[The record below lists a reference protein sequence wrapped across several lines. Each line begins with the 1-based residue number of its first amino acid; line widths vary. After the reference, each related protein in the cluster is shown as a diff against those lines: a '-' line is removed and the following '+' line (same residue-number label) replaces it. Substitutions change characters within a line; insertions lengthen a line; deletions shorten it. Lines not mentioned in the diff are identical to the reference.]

1 MEPATIALS
10 DPNPFIAAFD
20 GPGILPQARHSRALA
35 DLASRARF
43 RPGISARE
51 RAKFCRTSSFVSR
64 RIYYGEAE
72 QNEKPDMSRTID
84 YGNLMHRAMRS
95 LIQEV
100 LTDVEQNGLPGEHH
114 FFITF
119 DTHHPDVEIADWL
132 ADRYPGEM
140 TVVMQHWYDNLRVE
154 KDGFAVTLNF
164 GDSPEPLYIP
174 YDAIKTFV
182 DPSVEFGLRFE
193 TQQDSDNEEDVAEAE
208 MAEEVEDIAPT
219 KDAEIVSLDSFRK

>member
-1 MEPATIALS
+1 
-10 DPNPFIAAFD
+10 
-20 GPGILPQARHSRALA
+20 
-35 DLASRARF
+35 
-43 RPGISARE
+43 
-51 RAKFCRTSSFVSR
+51 
-64 RIYYGEAE
+64 
-72 QNEKPDMSRTID
+72 MSRTID

-100 LTDVEQNGLPGEHH
+100 LQDVAKDGLPGEHH

-119 DTHHPDVEIADWL
+119 DTRHADVQIADWL

-140 TVVMQHWYDNLRVE
+140 TVVMQHWYDNLDVGD
-154 KDGFAVTLNF
+154 DGFAITLNF

-193 TQQDSDNEEDVAEAE
+193 TQDEEDEDENELETLLDEVDLEAK
-208 MAEEVEDIAPT
+208 EEEEAPR
-219 KDAEIVSLDSFRK
+219 KDADVVSLDSFRK